1 MIRLRRGNRIPTVAV
16 VQAFLNDKREAE
28 NLIAVDGIFGPETQR
43 AVQEFQ
49 QNQRLKKTGTVENEL
64 WSRLVGKRWQV
75 IDHVDRTDYD
85 SEKHQI
91 LDHEDLEP
99 FGQTILEQ
107 FGMTLGG
114 PGVVRRVAGSA
125 RHGKVAL
132 LRFHGHG
139 APGKMVVASG
149 RRSAPGS
156 SFSSQNTPRFDR
168 ALQSLRPIFA
178 GFGSIELHGC
188 RVGRGRAGRILLTRM
203 ANATGVPV
211 TAGRNSQFGG
221 GTSTFHFEGPTRTI
235 APGSQSLKQ
244 WARAACQAC
253 F

>member
-1 MIRLRRGNRIPTVAV
+1 MIRLRRGNRLPTVAV
-16 VQAFLNDKREAE
+16 VQAFLNDKREAD
-28 NLIAVDGIFGPETQR
+28 NLIAVDGIFGPETQG
-43 AVQEFQ
+43 AVRQFQ
-49 QNQRLKKTGTVENEL
+49 QSQGLRKTGTVENEL

-75 IDHVDRTDYD
+75 IDHVDRADHA
-85 SEKHQI
+85 SLE
-91 LDHEDLEP
+91 HEDLEP
-99 FGQTILEQ
+99 FDQTILEQ

-125 RHGKVAL
+125 RNGKVAL

-139 APGKMVVASG
+139 GPGQMIVASG

-156 SFSSQNTPRFDR
+156 SFSSRNTSRFDR

-188 RVGRGRAGRILLTRM
+188 RVGRGTAGRVLLTRM

-211 TAGRNSQFGG
+211 TAGRNTQFGG
-221 GTSTFHFEGPTRTI
+221 GTSTFQFEGPTRTI
-235 APGSQSLKQ
+235 APGGQSLKH